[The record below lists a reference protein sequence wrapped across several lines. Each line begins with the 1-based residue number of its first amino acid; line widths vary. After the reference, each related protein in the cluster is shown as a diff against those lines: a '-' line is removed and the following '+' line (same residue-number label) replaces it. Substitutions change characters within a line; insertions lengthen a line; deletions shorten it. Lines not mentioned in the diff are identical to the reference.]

1 MALTRRGFI
10 KVVGAGSVIVGA
22 SAYGFATTRTPQV
35 ALAPW
40 GLAGSKAYTDPRMR
54 ALSYAILA
62 PNPHN
67 RQPWK
72 VDLSAPGEATL
83 YCDLERLLPETDPPN
98 RQITIGLGC
107 FLELLRMAAAE
118 EGILAKVTPFPQ
130 GAGEDFLDARPV
142 ARIQFLTG
150 EATPDPLFKQVMQRR
165 SLKEPFDTERP
176 VTTSVLEEL
185 AMVVDDTV
193 QVAATN
199 DPQRIKDLRDLSWRA
214 HSIET
219 MTPRTLQESIDLMRI
234 GKREINA
241 NPDGIDLG
249 GAFLEG
255 LSLLGQLD
263 RQQLADQKSAAF
275 QQGIDMYRAMM
286 FSGMGYIWLGTETN
300 SRADQLR
307 SGANWLRVNLK
318 ATALGLGLH
327 PISQALQEYPEMSET
342 FAEIHSKLGVSLTDS
357 NGPRVQM
364 FGRLGY
370 GPALAET
377 PRWKIETRLL

>member
-22 SAYGFATTRTPQV
+22 SAYGFAATRTPRK

-40 GLAGSKAYTDPRMR
+40 GLVGGKAYTDPRMR

-72 VDLSAPGEATL
+72 VDLSTPGEAML

-130 GAGEDFLDARPV
+130 GAGEDLLDARPV

-214 HSIET
+214 HYIET

-234 GKREINA
+234 GKHEINA
-241 NPDGIDLG
+241 SPDGIDLG

-327 PISQALQEYPEMSET
+327 PISQALQEYPEMAET
-342 FAEIHSKLGVSLTDS
+342 FAEIHSKLGISVTDS

-370 GPALAET
+370 GPSLAET

>member
-22 SAYGFATTRTPQV
+22 SAYGFAATRTPRK

-40 GLAGSKAYTDPRMR
+40 GLAGGKAYTDPRMR

-72 VDLSAPGEATL
+72 VDLSTPGEAML

-130 GAGEDFLDARPV
+130 GAGEDLLDARPV

-214 HSIET
+214 HYIET
-219 MTPRTLQESIDLMRI
+219 MTPRALQESIDLMRI
-234 GKREINA
+234 GKHEINA
-241 NPDGIDLG
+241 SPDGIDLG

-307 SGANWLRVNLK
+307 SGANWLRLNLK

-327 PISQALQEYPEMSET
+327 PISQALQEYPEMAET
-342 FAEIHSKLGVSLTDS
+342 FAEIHSKLGISVTDS

-370 GPALAET
+370 GPLLAET